1 MGSAEPLGEKW
12 PADSFGKVHPSERN
26 KWVGIFFLLFFLVE
40 VGLFRLAYRYV
51 PGFLTLPDCRY

>member
-40 VGLFRLAYRYV
+40 VETVAS
-51 PGFLTLPDCRY
+51 FLVDSAVR